1 MLNFNRYIENSLC
14 HKIVT
19 KHSPSVKKFLENNEL
34 GDSAGNASELY
45 CDVARYY
52 GNTDLIWPAAG
63 RDRNPQNIRG
73 QSGSPYSEVSS

>member
-45 CDVARYY
+45 CDVAGYY
-52 GNTDLIWPAAG
+52 GTQI
-63 RDRNPQNIRG
+63 
-73 QSGSPYSEVSS
+73 